1 MDHGYYFLNKFY
13 LVYGSLFMGFGLI
26 QIGLYI
32 YIYIYIYLDTHTY
45 LSFYLIS
52 NRRYTFIVL
61 LRSIINLIECF
72 YIF

>member
-13 LVYGSLFMGFGLI
+13 LVYGSLFMDRTL
-26 QIGLYI
+26 

-45 LSFYLIS
+45 ISFYLIS